1 MCVEWIYGEEKATIK
16 NLKIT
21 YGHENKPFA
30 FIWTSIVSF
39 LKKRGKRKRIKRF
52 SRSSGT
58 SHGVFGA
65 SSQCFFKPLPQKGD
79 DKQSSKKGWGG
90 AGGYSQDSIY
100 FRKFL
105 HLNQY
110 HIPNSYSTSEQFI
123 TSWSEF
129 FLQFHVWLEN
139 YFSRN
144 IFFDRI

>member
-1 MCVEWIYGEEKATIK
+1 MNEYCKLFE
-16 NLKIT
+16 
-21 YGHENKPFA
+21 
-30 FIWTSIVSF
+30 
-39 LKKRGKRKRIKRF
+39 KKREKRKRIKRF

-65 SSQCFFKPLPQKGD
+65 SSQCFFKPLPHKGD

-90 AGGYSQDSIY
+90 AGGYSQESIY

-110 HIPNSYSTSEQFI
+110 HIPNSYSTCEQFI

-129 FLQFHVWLEN
+129 FFAIPCMAWKFF
-139 YFSRN
+139 FSKHFLRHTFIK
-144 IFFDRI
+144 IFCSSNNSDFV